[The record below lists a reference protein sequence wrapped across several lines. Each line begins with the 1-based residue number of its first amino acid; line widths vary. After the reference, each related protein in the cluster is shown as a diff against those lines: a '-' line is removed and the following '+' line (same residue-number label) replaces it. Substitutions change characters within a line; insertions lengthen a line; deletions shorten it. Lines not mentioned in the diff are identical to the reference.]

1 MQDHD
6 CSNTLEAAWTFHI
19 LFSKS
24 KDPQVLSNQT
34 NAVHDTDPDT
44 DSDTVPDALPDA
56 VDDAI
61 KTPWLNKDEQ
71 QQQDEQDEQEGVLQD
86 LLDKTENLF
95 TVVDI
100 QAAAAAAQQ
109 SANFKTLKTSQTQ
122 KAMLAWVASLKEF
135 TAHVCSCEAASK
147 SCGALSQT
155 SKSRLEALQ
164 AKTRQMVT
172 SFATLCPKCL

>member
-1 MQDHD
+1 MQDQHCQD
-6 CSNTLEAAWTFHI
+6 NTLEAAWTFHI
-19 LFSKS
+19 LVSKS

-34 NAVHDTDPDT
+34 NAVHDTH
-44 DSDTVPDALPDA
+44 SDTVPDTGPEA
-56 VDDAI
+56 VPDAI
-61 KTPWLNKDEQ
+61 KTPRLPRDE
-71 QQQDEQDEQEGVLQD
+71 QQQDEQESVLQN
-86 LLDKTENLF
+86 LLNKTEYLF
-95 TVVDI
+95 TVVDNK
-100 QAAAAAAQQ
+100 AAAAQQ
-109 SANFKTLKTSQTQ
+109 SANFKTLKASRTQ
-122 KAMLAWVASLKEF
+122 EAMLAWVTSLKEF

>member
-1 MQDHD
+1 MQDQD
-6 CSNTLEAAWTFHI
+6 CPNTLEAAWTFHI

-34 NAVHDTDPDT
+34 NAVPDA
-44 DSDTVPDALPDA
+44 DSDTVPDAVPDA
-56 VDDAI
+56 VYDAI
-61 KTPWLNKDEQ
+61 KTPGLNKDEQ
-71 QQQDEQDEQEGVLQD
+71 QQDEQEGGLQN
-86 LLDKTENLF
+86 LLDKTETLLA
-95 TVVDI
+95 VVDN
-100 QAAAAAAQQ
+100 QAAAAQQ